1 MKQGRRRREPGKD
14 GGDSPYGPWRL
25 QEHYTLKSDNPET
38 RIALG
43 SRMTPRSGNPGEGKG
58 GENLRGS
65 AGSHQEPSA
74 YLAGHRCGRI
84 HRLASPGNP
93 AISRPATGATWRRPS
108 ARASGRILDSS
119 KVMSARSIS
128 AAGPAGRWM
137 SFCIK
142 RPAAAYRAR

>member
-1 MKQGRRRREPGKD
+1 MKQGRRGREPGKD
-14 GGDSPYGPWRL
+14 GGDSPSGPWRL

-43 SRMTPRSGNPGEGKG
+43 SRMTPRSGNSGEGKG

-65 AGSHQEPSA
+65 AGSHPEPSA

-93 AISRPATGATWRRPS
+93 AQAGSDGGRPGQFLDRQPEQREGGRR
-108 ARASGRILDSS
+108 RAP
-119 KVMSARSIS
+119 VEE
-128 AAGPAGRWM
+128 
-137 SFCIK
+137 F
-142 RPAAAYRAR
+142 

>member
-1 MKQGRRRREPGKD
+1 MKQGRRRREPGKY
-14 GGDSPYGPWRL
+14 GGDSPSGQWRL

-65 AGSHQEPSA
+65 AGSYQEPSA
-74 YLAGHRCGRI
+74 HLAGYRYSRI

-93 AISRPATGATWRRPS
+93 AEAGSDGGRPGQFLDREPEQREGGGRRAP
-108 ARASGRILDSS
+108 LEE
-119 KVMSARSIS
+119 
-128 AAGPAGRWM
+128 
-137 SFCIK
+137 F
-142 RPAAAYRAR
+142 